1 MTVTHCGCFI
11 RRDDRV
17 VFLPQVTVK
26 THATLFSS
34 TSRTVLT
41 QTFVNPLQDATLEEV
56 NYAFPLYDGVSIV
69 GFSCDVAGRTIKGVV
84 KERELAKQEY
94 DTAKQN
100 NTFAGLLQRSENS
113 SDVFMTSLGNVP
125 AGASIDVEI
134 TYLGELKHDAEVD
147 GLRYTVP
154 AIIAPRYGPHESFE
168 EANNVV
174 ATDMTITVDAEMPS
188 AIKSIQSPSHAVSVS
203 IGTTSVE
210 PDAEPSFHRAS
221 ASLSLAST
229 SLQTDFV
236 LQIISDKLGEPSA
249 IMETHPDL
257 PNQRAL
263 MTTLV
268 PKFGL
273 PPQKP
278 EIVFLCDRSGSMGG
292 RIKDLVSALRIFLKS
307 LPPGVMFNICSFG
320 SDYSF
325 LWNHSVVYTEESLN
339 QATRHVEEFSAD
351 MGGTEIYEPMKQAF
365 SQRYPDMELEVI
377 MLTDGQIYGQDILF
391 DLIKNEVKSSQ
402 GAVRVFTLGV
412 GSGASS
418 SLIEGAARAGNGV
431 AQSVSDDEKMETK
444 VIRTLKAT
452 LTPHIT
458 GYSLEIKYEK
468 VDEDDFEII
477 EKVMANVSM
486 DEDDKEMGA
495 IEGPDQP
502 ETTNPAPM
510 SLFDPNYKEDLTA
523 PKPPSIKDKYAHL
536 PALSTP
542 SYLQAPCTIPP
553 LFAFNRTTVYVLL
566 SESSPGKK
574 ARSVVL
580 RGTSKQGPLELEIE
594 IKHLEKP
601 GQTIHQLAARK
612 AVQDLESNDGW
623 LSTARRTS
631 DNKLLKEAKPSKF
644 SGMVEREAVKL
655 GMKYQVSSK
664 WCSFVAIDD
673 TKQDT
678 AVGDVVAAGSSASSA
693 QRMFPP
699 RFSQRRVSRGKD
711 VRHRFMSD
719 VRSCSARGPTATP
732 PPPAPAG
739 GLFGGSPSRPALS
752 SGSTTM
758 FGAAENFDPR
768 YSVTTPD
775 SPGVDHNL
783 LARYQVEM
791 ECATAQPLPD
801 ESSDDDLGSTPPRSI
816 KKKKLGSSVV
826 EAPARRE
833 SKLQALIALQTF
845 GGNWSWTPDL
855 EELTGSRA
863 QDYMS
868 LEWPGCSDV
877 DVKGRVSAT
886 VCAIRFFKM
895 HLAAQKEVWE
905 MVVEKA
911 EDYLLA
917 TTGQSVEDLEK
928 VASQVQ

>member
-1 MTVTHCGCFI
+1 
-11 RRDDRV
+11 
-17 VFLPQVTVK
+17 
-26 THATLFSS
+26 
-34 TSRTVLT
+34 
-41 QTFVNPLQDATLEEV
+41 
-56 NYAFPLYDGVSIV
+56 
-69 GFSCDVAGRTIKGVV
+69 
-84 KERELAKQEY
+84 
-94 DTAKQN
+94 
-100 NTFAGLLQRSENS
+100 
-113 SDVFMTSLGNVP
+113 
-125 AGASIDVEI
+125 
-134 TYLGELKHDAEVD
+134 
-147 GLRYTVP
+147 
-154 AIIAPRYGPHESFE
+154 
-168 EANNVV
+168 
-174 ATDMTITVDAEMPS
+174 
-188 AIKSIQSPSHAVSVS
+188 
-203 IGTTSVE
+203 
-210 PDAEPSFHRAS
+210 
-221 ASLSLAST
+221 
-229 SLQTDFV
+229 
-236 LQIISDKLGEPSA
+236 
-249 IMETHPDL
+249 
-257 PNQRAL
+257 
-263 MTTLV
+263 
-268 PKFGL
+268 
-273 PPQKP
+273 
-278 EIVFLCDRSGSMGG
+278 MGG

-377 MLTDGQIYGQDILF
+377 MLTDGQIYGQDTLF
-391 DLIKNEVKSSQ
+391 DLIKNEVRSSK

-431 AQSVSDDEKMETK
+431 AQSVCDDEKMDTK

-452 LTPHIT
+452 LTPHT
-458 GYSLEIKYEK
+458 TDYSLEIKYEK
-468 VDEDDFEII
+468 ADEDDFEII

-486 DEDDKEMGA
+486 DEEDKEIGA
-495 IEGPDQP
+495 TDGPDQP

-553 LFAFNRTTVYVLL
+553 LFAFNRTTIYVLL
-566 SESSPGKK
+566 SESSPGKI

-580 RGTSKQGPLELEIE
+580 RGTSKHGSLELEIE

-644 SGMVEREAVKL
+644 SGIVEREAVKL
-655 GMKYQVSSK
+655 GMKYQVSGK

-678 AVGDVVAAGSSASSA
+678 AVGDVVAAGSSSSSV
-693 QRMFPP
+693 QRTFPP

-711 VRHRFMSD
+711 ARHRFMSD
-719 VRSCSARGPTATP
+719 VRSCSARGPTAPP

-739 GLFGGSPSRPALS
+739 GLFGGSPPRPALS

-758 FGAAENFDPR
+758 FGAAENFDPSFVSSDGKSKFSPEAMR
-768 YSVTTPD
+768 RNSIGNTWPDVEDVELGLDGYSGGTPVSTIVEHTPDRSPGYSVTTPD

-783 LARYQVEM
+783 LARYQAEM
-791 ECATAQPLPD
+791 ECATSQPLPY
-801 ESSDDDLGSTPPRSI
+801 EGSDDDLGSTPPRSI
-816 KKKKLGSSVV
+816 EKKKMGSSVV
-826 EAPARRE
+826 EAPTRRE
-833 SKLQALIALQTF
+833 NKLQALIALQTF
-845 GGNWSWTPDL
+845 AGNWSWTPNL
-855 EELTGSRA
+855 EKLTGSRA
-863 QDYMS
+863 QHYMS

-886 VCAIRFFKM
+886 VCAIRFFKV

-928 VASQVQ
+928 VASQIE